1 MKKYYLKK
9 GTEYYTK
16 DDDFTYDKRKAKLF
30 TSYGAVNALKI
41 LGNLTGA
48 DMDIEEIETNNKQN
62 TNKNILYKEEKNKM
76 GKAIGAIAIGIVL
89 IIMLLSSFFIV
100 NAGERGVL
108 LTFGKPSMNAYD
120 EGIHFKIPIIQK
132 AVKME
137 VKTIKF
143 ETPADSASKDLQVVS
158 ASLAVNYR
166 VIPEEVPRIYQSLG
180 LGYRER
186 VIEPAIQEGIKAVT
200 AGYTAEELITKRPL
214 VRNDLLE
221 DLKERLHPRGIIVE
235 DVMITNFDF
244 SASFNEAIELK
255 VTAEQR
261 KLQAERDLER
271 IEVEAKQVEAA
282 AIGEKNAKIAEAEGE
297 AEAMRIIEMQLRNS
311 PQYLEWYKTSRWDGK
326 LPLATGGATPF
337 ITIN

>member
-9 GTEYYTK
+9 GTEYYTSS
-16 DDDFTYDKRKAKLF
+16 DDFTYDKRKAKVF
-30 TSYGAVNALKI
+30 TSYAAVNALK
-41 LGNLTGA
+41 LVGKLSGA
-48 DMDIEEIETNNKQN
+48 DMEIEEIETNNKQN
-62 TNKNILYKEEKNKM
+62 TNKKINKEEKNKM
-76 GKAIGAIAIGIVL
+76 NKTIGAITLGIVV
-89 IIMLLSSFFIV
+89 IILLLNSFFIV

-108 LTFGKPSMNAYD
+108 LTFGKPSMQAYD
-120 EGIHFKIPIIQK
+120 EGIHFKIPLVQK

-166 VIPEEVPRIYQSLG
+166 VIPEDVPRIYQSLG

-244 SASFNEAIELK
+244 SVSFNEAIELK

-271 IEVEAKQVEAA
+271 IEVEAKQVETE
-282 AIGEKNAKIAEAEGE
+282 AIGRRNAMIAEAEGE
-297 AEAMRIIEMQLRNS
+297 AESMRIIEQQLRNS